1 MVGCFRRKPAS
12 GRGTVNTAE
21 LVADVRFG
29 IQLQAAVCITG
40 IQGKI
45 EGPVIAGWECT
56 IVTVHI
62 KREIFHRVV
71 LCPNIAE
78 LITAA

>member
-1 MVGCFRRKPAS
+1 MAGCFRRNPAS

-29 IQLQAAVCITG
+29 IQRQAAVCITG
-40 IQGKI
+40 IQRKI
-45 EGPVIAGWECT
+45 ESPVIAGCECT
-56 IVTVHI
+56 ILTVHI

-71 LCPNIAE
+71 LRPDIAE
-78 LITAA
+78 LIAAA